1 MRYIVEG
8 DAKVLAYKSRL
19 YTVWA
24 NMKQRCFNPKSNGYA
39 NYGGRGITVCP
50 MWAKRNGYNE
60 FIDWAVTDNIWWHF
74 GMGQRCYDL
83 SAPFASCSL
92 DRVNND
98 GPYTPI
104 NCRWV
109 DYKEQ
114 AMNRRTTKDEER
126 SSQKRRKK
134 AETYEEQYPTARP
147 VIVMDMEGNELARYK
162 SVHQTAIALFGDE
175 TKSVAIRYA
184 ATKSKKGSYRGYK
197 FKILG

>member
-1 MRYIVEG
+1 MRYIQEG
-8 DAKVLAYKSRL
+8 DSKVLAYKSRL

-24 NMKQRCFNPKSNGYA
+24 NMKQRCFNPNANGYA
-39 NYGGRGITVCP
+39 NYGGRGIQICP

-74 GMGQRCYDL
+74 GEGQRCYDL
-83 SAPFASCSL
+83 SAPFATCSL
-92 DRVNND
+92 DRVDNN

-114 AMNRRTTKDEER
+114 AKNRRTARKE
-126 SSQKRRKK
+126 KRKK
-134 AETYEEQYPTARP
+134 AETYEELYPSARP
-147 VIVMDMEGNELARYK
+147 IIVMDMNGNELARYK
-162 SVHQTAIALFGDE
+162 SVRQSAIALFGDE
-175 TKSVAIRYA
+175 SKSMAIRYA
-184 ATKSKKGSYRGYK
+184 ATRSKKGSYRGYK

>member
-8 DAKVLAYKSRL
+8 DSKVLAYKSRL

-50 MWAKRNGYNE
+50 MWAKRNGYHE

-74 GMGQRCYDL
+74 GEGQRCYDL
-83 SAPFASCSL
+83 AAPFASCSL

-114 AMNRRTTKDEER
+114 ARNRRATK
-126 SSQKRRKK
+126 SQEKRKK
-134 AETYEEQYPTARP
+134 AKTYEEQHPNVRP
-147 VIVMDMEGNELARYK
+147 ILVMDMEGNELARYESISK
-162 SVHQTAIALFGDE
+162 AAIELFGDV
-175 TKSVAIRYA
+175 TKHAAIRYA
-184 ATKSKKGSYRGYK
+184 ATRSKKGSYRGYK